1 MLVSPTNVSV
11 PLIAPSVN
19 VQTEQAARDN
29 RVREPVTPTVQLA
42 KSNAER
48 KIKEDDKR
56 RKQPSWD
63 PAEHP
68 RYDIGGEA
76 EAQTSHHDE
85 PKSELERLFD
95 LLALASYSQ
104 EQGKGYA
111 MRFRLPKHIIDAAI
125 TEGKMAPS
133 ACRDQI
139 LLWSRSGTQH
149 TFRRDCGFV
158 GELSRAIKIPTA
170 VGIFYAA

>member
-125 TEGKMAPS
+125 TEGKMARRRVVIKYYYGHAVAPNTPS
-133 ACRDQI
+133 DVIAVCR
-139 LLWSRSGTQH
+139 
-149 TFRRDCGFV
+149 
-158 GELSRAIKIPTA
+158 
-170 VGIFYAA
+170 

>member
-1 MLVSPTNVSV
+1 MGEAEEVSAMLVSPTNVSV

-68 RYDIGGEA
+68 RYEVGGET
-76 EAQTSHHDE
+76 EAHTSHHDE

-111 MRFRLPKHIIDAAI
+111 MRFRLPKHIIDAAM
-125 TEGKMAPS
+125 TEGRMARRRVVIKYHYGHAVAPNTPS
-133 ACRDQI
+133 DVI
-139 LLWSRSGTQH
+139 
-149 TFRRDCGFV
+149 
-158 GELSRAIKIPTA
+158 A
-170 VGIFYAA
+170 VL

>member
-85 PKSELERLFD
+85 PKVSLSDCLICSHSLRT
-95 LLALASYSQ
+95 AKSKA
-104 EQGKGYA
+104 KV
-111 MRFRLPKHIIDAAI
+111 MRCVFAY
-125 TEGKMAPS
+125 
-133 ACRDQI
+133 
-139 LLWSRSGTQH
+139 
-149 TFRRDCGFV
+149 
-158 GELSRAIKIPTA
+158 LSTSLMLR
-170 VGIFYAA
+170 

>member
-1 MLVSPTNVSV
+1 MGEAEEVSAMLVSPTNVSV

-68 RYDIGGEA
+68 RYEVGGEA
-76 EAQTSHHDE
+76 EAHTSHHDE

-125 TEGKMAPS
+125 TEGRMARRRVVIKYHYGHAVAPNTPS
-133 ACRDQI
+133 DVI
-139 LLWSRSGTQH
+139 
-149 TFRRDCGFV
+149 
-158 GELSRAIKIPTA
+158 A
-170 VGIFYAA
+170 VL